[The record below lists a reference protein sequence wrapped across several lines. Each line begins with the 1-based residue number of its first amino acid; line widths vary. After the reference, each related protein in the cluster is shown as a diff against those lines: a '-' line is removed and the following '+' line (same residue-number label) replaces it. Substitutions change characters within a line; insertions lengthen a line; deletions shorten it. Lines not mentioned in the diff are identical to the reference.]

1 MIITNYFDSTLILT
15 SIKFRFVIQAEVK
28 VTNKEDMEDLL
39 NSETRILL
47 LYSTKV
53 LQGYL
58 PVVYFNSVLIG

>member
-1 MIITNYFDSTLILT
+1 M
-15 SIKFRFVIQAEVK
+15 IQAEVK

-58 PVVYFNSVLIG
+58 SVMYFNSDSIG